1 MLTARILSIIIILSS
16 VFMNTA
22 SATDIKIAS
31 ALKEIDEAI
40 ENHQKYITNYK
51 KELEEMKHDIAV
63 ARFEADRHLAY
74 KNLYEAYKKFDGD
87 SALVYAQ
94 RCYNLG
100 KSTGNINWM
109 KEGELDAIKLYII
122 RGQLSLA
129 QDMLNNFGDIESIP
143 KELRPE
149 LAMAYINLARRTTSE
164 KPVIMTHFQP
174 DMDYYWNK
182 YSKYIPKES
191 TLYLAAM
198 SFANKPYN
206 DIITLC
212 ERLIRNI
219 KTDCIRKGNI
229 YNAMAIYYKKKG
241 NKQLYLYYILKAG
254 ASDIRNCNR
263 GSEALPVIIDDPNAN
278 KNIDR
283 AYAIARICDTN
294 ARAFK
299 DANRSL
305 KIISAHDII
314 IRKYQMRKQAVRH
327 VLILV
332 LALVCILFL
341 CTVYM
346 VMKIRKQ
353 RHKLER
359 QNRLLDLNVAKQKE
373 SIEVISQMTD
383 ELHLYNDKL
392 KEEIKLRDDNFLTSY
407 YMSSDYIKAYLDF
420 RKRIAN
426 LIKTNSMKAAL
437 HEASCMSVI
446 NAEIE
451 RFYMNF
457 DKAFLATHTDFVE
470 RMNRLM
476 RPEQQFKNLPQG
488 SLTPELRIY
497 ALTSLG
503 ITSNITIADFLQ
515 YTPQTIYNYR
525 HRVKRGARTE
535 EKDFDYA
542 IAHLYDDRQLETVL
556 NRCL

>member
-1 MLTARILSIIIILSS
+1 MQTARVGFIVITFIS

-22 SATDIKIAS
+22 NAQNPQMAS
-31 ALKEIDEAI
+31 AFKEMDYAI
-40 ENHQKYITNYK
+40 KHYKEYIANYEK
-51 KELEEMKHDIAV
+51 NLEKMKHNIAI
-63 ARFEADRHLAY
+63 ARFDADKHIAY
-74 KNLYEAYKKFDGD
+74 KNLYEAYKKFEGD
-87 SALVYAQ
+87 SALAYAQ
-94 RCYNLG
+94 RCYSLG
-100 KSTGNINWM
+100 KTTGNVNWM

-129 QDMLNNFGDIESIP
+129 EDMLNNFGNIDSIP

-149 LAMAYINLARRTTSE
+149 LAMAYINFARRTTNE
-164 KPVIMTHFQP
+164 KPVIATHSHP
-174 DMDYYWNK
+174 DMDYYWRK
-182 YSKYIPKES
+182 YNKYIPKES
-191 TLYLAAM
+191 VLYLAAM
-198 SFANKPYN
+198 VFANKPHD
-206 DIITLC
+206 DIITQC
-212 ERLIRNI
+212 ERLVNAI
-219 KTDCIRKGNI
+219 KSDCI
-229 YNAMAIYYKKKG
+229 KKG
-241 NKQLYLYYILKAG
+241 NVYNVMATVYKNKGDNQLYLYYLLKAG

-263 GSEALPVIIDDPNAN
+263 GSEALPALINNPHAN

-283 AYAIARICDTN
+283 AYAIARICDAN

-305 KIISAHDII
+305 KIISAHDVI
-314 IRKYQMRKQAVRH
+314 IRKYQMHQQTIKHMLIGILAFVC
-327 VLILV
+327 VLL
-332 LALVCILFL
+332 LY
-341 CTVYM
+341 TVYM
-346 VMKIRKQ
+346 IVKIHRQ
-353 RHKLER
+353 RDKLER
-359 QNRLLDLNVAKQKE
+359 QNHLLDLNIAKQKE

-383 ELHLYNDKL
+383 ELHSYNNKL
-392 KEEIKLRDDNFLTSY
+392 KAEIKLRDDNFLTSY

-437 HEASCMSVI
+437 HEASCMSAI

-451 RFYMNF
+451 RFYINF

-476 RPEQQFKNLPQG
+476 RPEQQFKNLAPRC
-488 SLTPELRIY
+488 LTPELRIY

-503 ITSNITIADFLQ
+503 ITSNITIAEFLQ

-525 HRVKRGARTE
+525 HRVKRGACVA

-542 IAHLYDDRQLETVL
+542 IAHLYDDQQLQSVL
-556 NRCL
+556 NHC

>member
-1 MLTARILSIIIILSS
+1 MSISRVLFILT
-16 VFMNTA
+16 VFMSVSINA
-22 SATDIKIAS
+22 VCATDTKIAE
-31 ALKEIDEAI
+31 ALIEIDEAI
-40 ENHQKYITNYK
+40 EHYKKYIDNYEK
-51 KELEEMKHDIAV
+51 KIEEKKHEIV
-63 ARFEADRHLAY
+63 IARFDVDRHIAY
-74 KNLYEAYKKFDGD
+74 KNLYEAYKKYDGD

-94 RCYNLG
+94 RCYTLG
-100 KSTGNINWM
+100 KTTGNKNWM
-109 KEGELDAIKLYII
+109 KEGELDAIKIYII
-122 RGQLSLA
+122 RGQISLA
-129 QDMLNNFGDIESIP
+129 QDMLNNFGDIDSIP

-149 LAMAYINLARRTTSE
+149 LAMAYINLARRTTREES
-164 KPVIMTHFQP
+164 VISTHSQP
-174 DMDYYWNK
+174 GMEYYWNR
-182 YSKYIPKES
+182 YSKYIPKE
-191 TLYLAAM
+191 TVLYLAAM
-198 SFANKPYN
+198 AFADKPF
-206 DIITLC
+206 DDVITLC
-212 ERLIRNI
+212 ERLVKNI
-219 KTDCIRKGNI
+219 KTDCIKKGNI
-229 YNAMAIYYKKKG
+229 YNAMAIFYKKKG
-241 NKQLYLYYILKAG
+241 NQQLYLYYILKAG

-263 GSEALPVIIDDPNAN
+263 GSEALPIIINDPNAN

-283 AYAIARICDTN
+283 AYAIARICVAN
-294 ARAFK
+294 ARFFK

-305 KIISAHDII
+305 KIISAHDVIT
-314 IRKYQMRKQAVRH
+314 RKYQMREQTRRLQLIAV
-327 VLILV
+327 LT
-332 LALVCILFL
+332 LVCLLFL
-341 CTVYM
+341 GSLYM
-346 VMKIRKQ
+346 IMKIRKQ
-353 RHKLER
+353 RHKLEQ
-359 QNRLLDLNVAKQKE
+359 QNRLLDLNVAKLKE
-373 SIEVISQMTD
+373 SIDVISRMKD
-383 ELHLYNDKL
+383 ELHSYNDKL
-392 KEEIKLRDDNFLTSY
+392 KAEIKLRDDNFLTSY
-407 YMSSDYIKAYLDF
+407 YMSSDYIKAYLEF

-451 RFYMNF
+451 RFYINF

>member
-1 MLTARILSIIIILSS
+1 
-16 VFMNTA
+16 
-22 SATDIKIAS
+22 
-31 ALKEIDEAI
+31 
-40 ENHQKYITNYK
+40 
-51 KELEEMKHDIAV
+51 
-63 ARFEADRHLAY
+63 
-74 KNLYEAYKKFDGD
+74 
-87 SALVYAQ
+87 
-94 RCYNLG
+94 
-100 KSTGNINWM
+100 
-109 KEGELDAIKLYII
+109 
-122 RGQLSLA
+122 
-129 QDMLNNFGDIESIP
+129 MLNNFGDIDSIP

-149 LAMAYINLARRTTSE
+149 LAMAYINLARHTTNE
-164 KPVIMTHFQP
+164 KSVIMTHFQP
-174 DMDYYWNK
+174 GMDYYWNK
-182 YSKYIPKES
+182 YSKYIPKNS

-198 SFANKPYN
+198 VFANKPDI

-212 ERLIRNI
+212 ERMIKKI
-219 KTDCIRKGNI
+219 KTDCIKKSNI
-229 YNAMAIYYKKKG
+229 YNAMAMSYKKKG
-241 NKQLYLYYILKAG
+241 NQKLYLYYILKAG

-263 GSEALPVIIDDPNAN
+263 GSEALPAIINDPNAN

-283 AYAIARICDTN
+283 AYAIACICVAN
-294 ARAFK
+294 ARFFK

-305 KIISAHDII
+305 KIISAHDVIT
-314 IRKYQMRKQAVRH
+314 RKYQIRKQTVRNMLIF
-327 VLILV
+327 VLC
-332 LALVCILFL
+332 LVCVLLL

-346 VMKIRKQ
+346 IIKIRKQ
-353 RHKLER
+353 RHKLEK
-359 QNRLLDLNVAKQKE
+359 QNHLLDLNVAKLKE
-373 SIEVISQMTD
+373 SIDVTSRMKD
-383 ELHLYNDKL
+383 ELHSYNDKL
-392 KEEIKLRDDNFLTSY
+392 KDEIKLRDDNFLTSY
-407 YMSSDYIKAYLDF
+407 YMSSDYIKAYLEF

-437 HEASCMSVI
+437 HEASSMSVI

-451 RFYMNF
+451 RFYINF

-470 RMNRLM
+470 RMNMLM
-476 RPEQQFKNLPQG
+476 RPEQQFKKNPHG

-542 IAHLYDDRQLETVL
+542 IAHLYDDHQLEEVI